1 MVDKTTD
8 DNLIKEAVA
17 KAGKPKVVSI
27 NDRAKPK
34 QTQQDSDPNDVIE
47 WGSGR
52 KDFQVINGAFNQL
65 KYNREGKIVEI
76 QLGNFTF
83 EIHEEITYED
93 GLNDKAFFRISGKRQ
108 DGLQLQMVDVPL
120 AKFNMGNWIT
130 EAWGSRAIVYPG
142 NTKKD
147 NLRVCGLLYST
158 RNGDI
163 PRQHIYGMTGW
174 KKINEQWHYLT
185 GSGAITADGLSASV
199 QVDLGGGHMAKYNLP
214 PPPTPEQLKSDIAA
228 LDDLLNVCP
237 NRREIGATL
246 LACVSRAPL
255 GECHLLDFAL
265 FVHGQTGSL
274 KSSLTAIPLAPF
286 GSFDS
291 RSFPANFSD
300 SDADLEAKGH
310 QAKDGIYCIDDFKP
324 ATNAVEA
331 TKLHSKTERFIR
343 NTGNGA
349 GRGRRNPDMTAK
361 AAPFNRS
368 LTIMTGEDLPKGQ
381 SILARLL
388 VLELSRNDVDIAT
401 LSRLQQA
408 ARDGVLSRIMAA
420 YLKWLAPR
428 LDALK
433 KEFPKAVIDLRDT
446 AISMNLINSHSRAPE
461 MFANLVAGANLFYE
475 FLADVG
481 MIDSNTKE
489 TRKDAIER
497 ALITAFRSQSSYQ
510 TEQDEVE
517 RFADLLRSVL
527 SSGNGHI
534 ALAENQGP
542 PSIHPQRFGY
552 TKNQDT
558 NETKPLGDLFGWYW
572 HKDGK
577 NGQIWLDKNT
587 AHRLISEF
595 ARKAGDPFLMS
606 ASTLWR
612 RLDDRGLLIAT
623 EKRKDGTGQLDV
635 KRTIAGVSR
644 RVLVIAES
652 WLLPTPEA
660 ENNPNAEK
668 S

>member
-1 MVDKTTD
+1 MADKTPPD
-8 DNLIKEAVA
+8 SPIAEIIK
-17 KAGKPKVVSI
+17 KAQKPKVVSI
-27 NDRAKPK
+27 NDHAKSK
-34 QTQQDSDPNDVIE
+34 QPQQSGNPNDVVTWE
-47 WGSGR
+47 SDR
-52 KDFQVINGAFNQL
+52 RDFQVINGAFNQV
-65 KYNREGKIVEI
+65 KDTRDGVIKFP
-76 QLGNFTF
+76 LGNFIF

-93 GLNDKAFFRISGKRQ
+93 GLNDRAFFRISGKGQ
-108 DGLQLQMVDVPL
+108 DGLLLPMVDVPL
-120 AKFNMGNWIT
+120 AKFNTGNWIT
-130 EAWGSRAIVYPG
+130 EAWGSCAIVYPG

-147 NLRVCGLLYST
+147 NLRVAGLLYST

-163 PRQHIYGMTGW
+163 QRQHVYGMTGW

-185 GSGAITADGLSASV
+185 GSGAITAAGLDTSV
-199 QVDLGGGHMAKYNLP
+199 KVDLGGGHMAKYSLP
-214 PPPTPEQLKSDIAA
+214 EPPTPEQLKSDIGA

-237 NRREIGATL
+237 NRPEIGATL
-246 LACVSRAPL
+246 LACAIRAPL
-255 GECHLLDFAL
+255 GECLLTDFAAFL
-265 FVHGQTGSL
+265 HAQTGSL
-274 KSSLTAIPLAPF
+274 KSSLSAITLAFF
-286 GSFDS
+286 GNFDA

-300 SDADLEAKGH
+300 SDSDLEAKGH
-310 QAKDGIYCIDDFKP
+310 QVKDGIYCIDDFKP

-361 AAPFNRS
+361 PGPFNRALS
-368 LTIMTGEDLPKGQ
+368 IMTGEDLPKGQ

-388 VLELSRNDVDIAT
+388 VIELARHDVDIAT

-408 ARDGVLSRIMAA
+408 ARDGALSRIMAA
-420 YLKWLAPR
+420 YLHWLAPR
-428 LDALK
+428 LDVLK
-433 KEFPKAVIDLRDT
+433 KAFPQEVIAFRDI
-446 AISMNLINSHSRAPE
+446 AIKQNKINSHSRSPE
-461 MFANLVAGANLFYE
+461 MFANLVAGANLFYD
-475 FLADVG
+475 FLADTKL
-481 MIDSNTKE
+481 IDSNTKE
-489 TRKDAIER
+489 TRQDAIEQ
-497 ALITAFRSQSSYQ
+497 ALMTAFKSQSSYQ
-510 TEQDEVE
+510 AEQDEVE

-542 PSIHPQRFGY
+542 PSIHSQRFGY

-558 NETKPLGDLFGWYW
+558 NETKALGDLFGWYW

-606 ASTLWR
+606 LSTLWR
-612 RLDDRGLLIAT
+612 R
-623 EKRKDGTGQLDV
+623 LDV
-635 KRTIAGVSR
+635 KRTIAGVSK
-644 RVLVIAES
+644 RVLVISEG
-652 WLLPTPEA
+652 WLLPTPET
-660 ENNPNAEK
+660 ETSQNDEK